1 MDIYQDLA
9 ECEGF
14 EWDKGNIL
22 KSWEKHKVSASECE
36 QIFFNIPLIAA
47 QDMQHSQKEPRY
59 FALGRTDAGRHLF
72 TVFAIRESLIRVIS
86 TRDMNRKERRLYE
99 TS

>member
-1 MDIYQDLA
+1 MDIYQSLA

-22 KSWEKHKVSASECE
+22 KAGKNTKFRHQNANRFSSIYRSLQHRMFNTHKRSRV
-36 QIFFNIPLIAA
+36 I
-47 QDMQHSQKEPRY
+47 

-72 TVFAIRESLIRVIS
+72 IVFAIRENLIRVIS
-86 TRDMNRKERRLYE
+86 ARDMNRKERRLYE

>member
-1 MDIYQDLA
+1 MDIYQSLA

-47 QDMQHSQKEPRY
+47 QDVQHSQKE
-59 FALGRTDAGRHLF
+59 
-72 TVFAIRESLIRVIS
+72 RVILRLVVQM
-86 TRDMNRKERRLYE
+86 RDGIYL
-99 TS
+99 

>member
-1 MDIYQDLA
+1 MDIYQGLA

-14 EWDKGNIL
+14 DWDKGNIL
-22 KSWEKHKVSASECE
+22 KSWEKHKVSAVECE

-47 QDMQHSQKEPRY
+47 HDVQHAQEEPRY

-72 TVFAIRESLIRVIS
+72 TAFTIRKNLIRVIS
-86 TRDMNRKERRLYE
+86 ARDMNRKERRLYE